1 METTH
6 IFYISSILLNIFAFF
21 IVIYM
26 VRRIEN
32 GNKSLRQLVDGL
44 NKHLISTNSFMEKID
59 QTTIQI
65 DKNLLICSR
74 DNTDHKFEL
83 LKALSDLRLEA
94 IEEQTAKYKVN
105 EAIRK
110 AMEAPRNN
118 D

>member
-1 METTH
+1 MEITN
-6 IFYISSILLNIFAFF
+6 IFYISSILLNILVFF
-21 IVIYM
+21 IVVYL

-32 GNKSLRQLVDGL
+32 GNKELRQLVDGF
-44 NKHLISTNSFMEKID
+44 NNHLISMNSFMEKID

-74 DNTDHKFEL
+74 DNTDNKFEL

-110 AMEAPRNN
+110 AMEAPRN
-118 D
+118 DD